1 MMRTYRVKF
10 NTIDDVKNFVNIAS
24 HYGYEIELQRDEY
37 KVDAKSI
44 LGVLS
49 LGMEAPLTVLADTLN
64 ASDFKRE
71 IKDYLV

>member
-49 LGMEAPLTVLADTLN
+49 LGWKL
-64 ASDFKRE
+64 R
-71 IKDYLV
+71 